1 MKAQINRR
9 ITVCSHTN
17 SYICYIYWIA
27 IWENTFGP
35 TVCATA
41 FDSNTELFIGL
52 DIATCYI
59 YFYLSFFVRFF
70 HTFPRFSF
78 IHYVCNALGFFVLFF
93 YSSFFLLGLISMVL
107 SRLMRTC
114 ANRLCCIYVQ
124 IHIAAELK
132 ISFRTMGR
140 AIFSCMC
147 ATPMKK
153 NPIHSILIRKTTTNN
168 DHYISGNRQTK
179 TTANSYMHRIFTE
192 FYR

>member
-1 MKAQINRR
+1 MGKYVRTDCMCNRLR
-9 ITVCSHTN
+9 QQHWIIHRAWYCN
-17 SYICYIYWIA
+17 LLYI
-27 IWENTFGP
+27 FLP
-35 TVCATA
+35 
-41 FDSNTELFIGL
+41 
-52 DIATCYI
+52 
-59 YFYLSFFVRFF
+59 FFFRSLLPHFSTLQF
-70 HTFPRFSF
+70 HTLCMQCTRLL
-78 IHYVCNALGFFVLFF
+78 CA
-93 YSSFFLLGLISMVL
+93 FLLQFIFFACLISMVL